1 MPLAKSFLKYALL
14 PVERATTLPREALA
28 QLLDLR
34 DRRLTPPS
42 AVLSDGLLTVP
53 LYAVTSLSL
62 SETFHLPPIGSSGVR
77 TVVAA
82 HDDTLSMSGLLVG
95 PDRFRWKVELET
107 LAEISKRGSALAAIS
122 SGKASGL
129 ILVTSLTIR
138 TDIQVQSLSFSVTA
152 TRRDVIEVSIALAH
166 LPLPG
171 SAGLLL
177 DKAALGVAAL
187 GDFAG

>member
-1 MPLAKSFLKYALL
+1 MPLAKSFLKYAHL
-14 PVERATTLPREALA
+14 PVDPAA

-42 AVLSDGLLTVP
+42 AILSDGALTVP

-62 SETFHLPPIGSSGVR
+62 SETFSLPPIGSSGVR

-82 HDDTLSMSGLLVG
+82 HDDTITLSGLLVG
-95 PDRFRWKVELET
+95 PERFRWKVDLET
-107 LAEISKRGSALAAIS
+107 LAEVSKRGSALAAIS
-122 SGKASGL
+122 SGRLSGL

-152 TRRDVIEVSIALAH
+152 ARREVIEVALSLAH

-171 SAGLLL
+171 SAGLLF
-177 DKAALGVAAL
+177 DKAVLGVAAL
-187 GDFAG
+187 ADFAR

>member
-1 MPLAKSFLKYALL
+1 MPGKSFLKYALL
-14 PVERATTLPREALA
+14 PIEAATD
-28 QLLDLR
+28 LLLRDLR

-42 AVLSDGLLTVP
+42 AVLSDGGLTVP

-82 HDDTLSMSGLLVG
+82 HDDTLSLSGLLVG
-95 PDRFRWKVELET
+95 PDRFRWKTELET
-107 LAEISKRGSALAAIS
+107 LAEISKRGSRLAAAS
-122 SGKASGL
+122 SGKVSGL

-138 TDIQVQSLSFSVTA
+138 TDIQVQSLSFTVTA
-152 TRRDVIEVSIALAH
+152 TRRDVIDVSVALAH

-177 DKAALGVAAL
+177 DWAALGVAAL

>member
-1 MPLAKSFLKYALL
+1 MPREKSFLKYSQLEAPSALL
-14 PVERATTLPREALA
+14 PTA
-28 QLLDLR
+28 QTAAQVRNLL

-62 SETFHLPPIGSSGVR
+62 NESFSLPPIGASGLR
-77 TVVAA
+77 AVVAT
-82 HDDTLSMSGLLVG
+82 HDDTLSLSGLLVG

-107 LAEISKRGSALAAIS
+107 LAEVSKRGSTLAAIS
-122 SGKASGL
+122 SGRTSGL

-152 TRRDVIEVSIALAH
+152 NRRDVIDVAISLAH

-171 SAGLLL
+171 STGLLL
-177 DKAALGVAAL
+177 DRAKVGVAAL
-187 GDFAG
+187 ADFAR